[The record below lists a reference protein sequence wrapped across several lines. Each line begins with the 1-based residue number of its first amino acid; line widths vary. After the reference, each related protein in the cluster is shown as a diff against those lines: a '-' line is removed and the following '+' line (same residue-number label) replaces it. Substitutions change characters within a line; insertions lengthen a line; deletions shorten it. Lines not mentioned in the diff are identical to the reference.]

1 MKTYSSVKNYHFS
14 ADKSRLDIQV
24 IHGFIK
30 NSYWAKDRPLK
41 IMKKAIENSY
51 CFGVYYKKSQ
61 VGFARVITDT
71 VTFAYIADVFILEE
85 HRGKG
90 LSVLLMKYLL
100 DYGKFKSIRK
110 WYLAT
115 KDAHKLYE
123 KFGFET
129 LKDPKK
135 FMEMSVK
142 IKN

>member
-1 MKTYSSVKNYHFS
+1 MKSNSAVKKYQCSS
-14 ADKSRLDIQV
+14 DKSRLDLKV

-30 NSYWAKDRPLK
+30 NSYWAKDRSLK
-41 IMKKAIENSY
+41 IMKQAIENSY
-51 CFGVYYKKSQ
+51 CFGVYIENSQ

-90 LSVLLMKYLL
+90 LSIILMKYIL
-100 DYGKFKSIRK
+100 KFSQFSKIKK

-115 KDAHKLYE
+115 RDAHKLYE
-123 KFGFET
+123 KFGFKS

-135 FMEMSVK
+135 YMEMTVES
-142 IKN
+142 